1 MKPLQDITVIELGS
15 VVLAPYACQI
25 LAELGARVIK
35 VEPPEGDPTRSL
47 GHAEHAGMAALFLN
61 CNRGKQSVVIDLK
74 RPEGHALLM
83 QLVARA
89 DVLVH
94 NMRFDSAERLG
105 IGYERLRAVQPRLVY
120 CATYGYGAAGR
131 HAKRPAYDDIIQAGC
146 GVAALKGA
154 VDGVPAYAPTII
166 ADKTTAL
173 FVAIGVM
180 GALMERALTGAGRQ
194 LEVAMLETMTHFLS
208 VEHLNGLTW
217 EQPAGPAGYVRLLNP
232 WRRPHRTQ
240 DGYLAVMPHGEKQ
253 WKRFLEITGRE
264 SLIDDPRFADPE
276 SRSRH
281 VAALY
286 EEISQILP
294 TRRSAEWEEL
304 FTRHDIPYGR
314 VNSLEDLVV
323 DEHLSDVGFWKSAQ
337 HPTEG
342 RLRVPSFPVRDGG
355 PRGDASPAGPAPQ
368 LGQHSLEVIRQ
379 LGYDDAELDRLLQAR
394 VIAAW
399 SAAHAGCEPNAPAAA
414 AGSGGAQP

>member
-1 MKPLQDITVIELGS
+1 MKPLKDLTVIELGS

-35 VEPPEGDPTRSL
+35 VEPPEGDSTRSL

-61 CNRGKQSVVIDLK
+61 CNRGKQSIVIDLK
-74 RPEGHALLM
+74 QPQGHALLLE
-83 QLVARA
+83 LVAQA

-94 NMRFDSAERLG
+94 NMRFDSAQRLG
-105 IGYERLRAVQPRLVY
+105 LGYEQLSAVHPGLIY

-131 HAKRPAYDDIIQAGC
+131 LATRPAYDDIIQAGC

-154 VDGVPAYAPTII
+154 IDGVPAYAPTII

-173 FVAIGVM
+173 FVAIGVL
-180 GALMERALTGAGRQ
+180 GAVMERATTGKGRQ
-194 LEVAMLETMTHFLS
+194 LEVAMLETMTHFIS

-217 EQPAGPAGYVRLLNP
+217 EKPAGPAGYVRLLNP
-232 WRRPHRTQ
+232 WRRPHRTR

-253 WKRFLEITGRE
+253 WKKFLEIVGRE
-264 SLIDDPRFADPE
+264 ALIDDPRFADPE
-276 SRSRH
+276 GRSRN

-294 TRRSAEWEEL
+294 SRSTAEWEEL
-304 FTRHDIPYGR
+304 FARHDVPHGR

-323 DEHLSDVGFWKSAQ
+323 DEHLADVGFWKIDE

-355 PRGDASPAGPAPQ
+355 PHGDASPAGPAPQ
-368 LGQHSLEVIRQ
+368 LGQHSVEVIRQ
-379 LGYDDAELDRLLQAR
+379 LGYDEIAIDRLLASG
-394 VIAAW
+394 VIAA
-399 SAAHAGCEPNAPAAA
+399 AGRVRPDARR
-414 AGSGGAQP
+414 